1 MPWSLCRHV
10 ERQAQLM
17 GEMMER
23 LGVDPLAAARHQ
35 HGASFTQ
42 ARTNC
47 LLCRSTT
54 ECRRWLDGVPGA
66 EHPSLYC
73 PNMPFFEACRRQ

>member
-1 MPWSLCRHV
+1 MPWSLSRHV

-23 LGVDPLAAARHQ
+23 LDVDPLAAARHQ
-35 HGASFTQ
+35 HGSSFTQ

-47 LLCRSTT
+47 VLCRSSS
-54 ECRRWLDGVPGA
+54 ECRRWLDGAPDA
-66 EHPSLYC
+66 EHPSQFC
-73 PNMPFFEACRRQ
+73 PNMSFFERCLRH